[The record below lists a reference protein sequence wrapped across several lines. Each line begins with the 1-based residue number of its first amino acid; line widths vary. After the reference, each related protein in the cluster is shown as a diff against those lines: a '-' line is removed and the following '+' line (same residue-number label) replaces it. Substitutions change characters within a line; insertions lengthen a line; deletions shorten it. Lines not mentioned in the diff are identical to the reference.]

1 MSAPASVLL
10 WGGRGSGKSGFV
22 GALWHAG
29 GAQDDAGGRWCIS
42 PGDLHDEYTKNY
54 LIDAY
59 AMLRDGR
66 RRATMPAAEYPHLR
80 MTARRWIGGSPRA
93 ALELAFRD
101 PAGEYAD
108 DPLRARQQ
116 GGPLLDDIVGAAGVI
131 WLFDCMAESRPR
143 LDQVIRQIGSLR
155 ERTGGRPVTTPVA
168 FCISRIDLLGDDARG
183 WVQRQPEAA
192 VRETLGPDVM
202 AQLESVFPKRRFFA
216 ISSLGSTPGAV
227 DPVGLND
234 VLDWIHANRRRDRL
248 FLFGRRWAR
257 HAAIAAGVLFAL
269 WLGARSV
276 DQYLY
281 GESAQ
286 ERQRQVQQALGE
298 LELAGRLHAQGD
310 SDSAFI
316 VLRGTELPSRH
327 DRAVEIDTLLAFI
340 AHRLGAERTLGGA
353 DADTLLDI
361 AIDRSARAAEQIRD
375 PEALARV
382 RFVHAEACMLRQCD
396 ARTIRDDLEY
406 VRENSRSPRLVEQA
420 RDRLAGLER

>member
-10 WGGRGSGKSGFV
+10 WGGRGAGKSGFV

-29 GAQDDAGGRWCIS
+29 GAHDDAGGRWCIS
-42 PGDLHDEYTKNY
+42 PGDLHDEYTKDY

-59 AMLRDGR
+59 AMLRDRR
-66 RRATMPAAEYPHLR
+66 RRATMPAPEYPHLR

-101 PAGEYAD
+101 PAGEYAE

-116 GGPLLDDIVGAAGVI
+116 GGALLDDIVGAAGVV

-155 ERTGGRPVTTPVA
+155 ERTGGRAVTTPVA
-168 FCISRIDLLGDDARG
+168 FCISRIDLLGEDART
-183 WVQRQPEAA
+183 WIQRQPEAA

-202 AQLESVFPKRRFFA
+202 AQLESVFPKRRYFA
-216 ISSLGSTPGAV
+216 ISSLGSTPGTV
-227 DPVGLND
+227 EPIGLND
-234 VLDWIHANRRRDRL
+234 VLDWIHANRRRDRVV
-248 FLFGRRWAR
+248 LFGRRWAR
-257 HAAIAAGVLFAL
+257 HLAIAAGVVFAL

-286 ERQRQVQQALGE
+286 ERQRQEQQALGD
-298 LELAGRLHAQGD
+298 LELAGRLHAEGD
-310 SDSAFI
+310 SDSALA
-316 VLRGTELPSRH
+316 VLRNTELSSRH
-327 DRAVEIDTLLAFI
+327 ERAVELDTLLAFI
-340 AHRLGAERTLGGA
+340 AHQVGAERALAGTNA
-353 DADTLLDI
+353 DSLLDT
-361 AIDRSARAAEQIRD
+361 AIDRAARAAERIRD

-382 RFVHAEACMLRQCD
+382 RFVRAEACMLRQCD
-396 ARTIRDDLEY
+396 AQTIRDDLEY
-406 VRENSRSPRLVEQA
+406 VQENSRSPRLVEQA
-420 RDRLAGLER
+420 RDRLAGMNR